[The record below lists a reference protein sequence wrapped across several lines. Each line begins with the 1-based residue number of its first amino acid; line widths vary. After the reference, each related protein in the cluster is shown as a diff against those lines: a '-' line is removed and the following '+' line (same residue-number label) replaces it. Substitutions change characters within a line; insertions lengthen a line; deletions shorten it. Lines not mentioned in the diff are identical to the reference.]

1 MTALPD
7 WHTVSDA
14 ELACAAAAGDR
25 GAFGAIYD
33 RYADRLHDFCIGML
47 RDREAAADCVQE
59 VFCTVAD
66 HLPELKDPDKLR
78 PWLYAIA
85 RNEALR
91 HIRQRGREYVIDE
104 VPEAVSPDPSPDTLA
119 ARTELADLIAEAAG
133 GLSDRDRAVLELS
146 YRHGLDGPELA
157 QALGVSH
164 AAAKKMTQR
173 LRDTIERSLG
183 ALLVAR
189 RVRKTNGCAELHAV
203 LDGWDSRFTVLMRK
217 RIARHIESCPVCDE
231 ERGRLVSP
239 AALLGAAP
247 VFVPAPEWLRERTLS
262 QIELTAAS
270 GAIAGAPG
278 SGSTRRVL
286 LAAGVLAAIVIA
298 ALGTTIL
305 WRSQHNAPMTPANLT
320 ETTPSVTF
328 APTVTADAPTMSP
341 PPAPPAERS
350 TTSTAPPAT
359 QSALVTPPTTA
370 EVVPTRPADGPAS
383 TTQAPPSY
391 SPVTPTT
398 QIVKPTPTP
407 TKTSAAPTTTKAPNP
422 ILTQTPKA
430 PITKKPTTTNPVVV
444 E

>member
-1 MTALPD
+1 
-7 WHTVSDA
+7 
-14 ELACAAAAGDR
+14 
-25 GAFGAIYD
+25 
-33 RYADRLHDFCIGML
+33 
-47 RDREAAADCVQE
+47 
-59 VFCTVAD
+59 
-66 HLPELKDPDKLR
+66 
-78 PWLYAIA
+78 
-85 RNEALR
+85 
-91 HIRQRGREYVIDE
+91 
-104 VPEAVSPDPSPDTLA
+104 
-119 ARTELADLIAEAAG
+119 
-133 GLSDRDRAVLELS
+133 
-146 YRHGLDGPELA
+146 
-157 QALGVSH
+157 
-164 AAAKKMTQR
+164 
-173 LRDTIERSLG
+173 
-183 ALLVAR
+183 VAR

-203 LDGWDSRFTVLMRK
+203 LDGWDGRFTVLMRK
-217 RIARHIESCPVCDE
+217 RIARHIESCSVCDE

-262 QIELTAAS
+262 QIELTATS
-270 GAIAGAPG
+270 DDIAGAAS
-278 SGSTRRVL
+278 SGSTRRAL

-320 ETTPSVTF
+320 ETSPSVMF
-328 APTVTADAPTMSP
+328 APTVTADASTTNP
-341 PPAPPAERS
+341 PPAPPAGR
-350 TTSTAPPAT
+350 STAPTAPPIT

-430 PITKKPTTTNPVVV
+430 PITKNPTTTNPVIV